1 MMRAVRQFLRDD
13 LGATLVE
20 TTIIFPL
27 VLILTF
33 GLVEFGYVLW
43 QYHAA
48 EKATAV
54 GARWVATRAGVAG
67 SDLSQTPLGTE
78 LYTAAV
84 PDCFVGAT
92 VAYGTPCSQVAGAT
106 GWSQSC
112 TGTGGGSCS
121 STQMAALLT
130 TMQAFAPTLTAANVT
145 VQFRGSTMGF
155 VGRGRAIPLIT
166 VKTTG
171 LTYNWVA
178 LGALLGFPPLTM
190 PGFDATLP
198 AEDQKQGTGL

>member
-1 MMRAVRQFLRDD
+1 MRKLRQILGDD
-13 LGATLVE
+13 CGATLVE

-43 QYHAA
+43 QYHAV

-54 GARWVATRAGVAG
+54 GARWVATGAGVAG
-67 SDLSQTPLGTE
+67 APALAGE
-78 LYTAAV
+78 LYTSAV
-84 PDCFVGAT
+84 PDCFVNTSA
-92 VAYGTPCSQVAGAT
+92 AYGTPCSQVAGAT
-106 GWSQSC
+106 GWSATCSATS
-112 TGTGGGSCS
+112 TGNCS
-121 STQMAALLT
+121 SAQMAGLLAA
-130 TMQAFAPTLTAANVT
+130 MQAYAPTLTAANVT
-145 VQFRGSTMGF
+145 VQFRGSNMGF

-166 VKTTG
+166 VKTNG